1 MRQMI
6 PIGEYGYDGG
16 ATARPDLKRM
26 FGQQQP
32 IQATFPGATPYADMP
47 QYMPPPIKNDSQ
59 TSPVRNDQIPHAAP
73 IMPTI
78 PSDAGQLHGTGAAAG
93 MDSGSSLGSSVQG
106 LIGGAQDGAA
116 ADGGG
121 EILSALVGA

>member
-32 IQATFPGATPYADMP
+32 IQATFPGATPYADTP
-47 QYMPPPIKNDSQ
+47 QYMPPPIKNSS
-59 TSPVRNDQIPHAAP
+59 TPPLA
-73 IMPTI
+73 PTI
-78 PSDAGQLHGTGAAAG
+78 SPGGDGRKDVGQYDERDPIYSGDSG
-93 MDSGSSLGSSVQG
+93 DSGSMGGGSLGSSIKGVMSG
-106 LIGGAQDGAA
+106 IKDEAASGGK
-116 ADGGG
+116 
-121 EILSALVGA
+121 EILSSLIGA